1 MIQNCRITYRD
12 LAENLNLTANAVK
25 KRVTKL
31 VDAGVLIFDVVPSY
45 AQVDADPVLVMVK
58 TDNTMTSDALLDE
71 LGEHEL
77 IFVVNPLP
85 DGQLFYFADCR
96 DSLELVDLLSFT
108 RTRESVTETIAYSLI
123 TQRGKKGTYTN
134 DQLRVLRVVLDDPRM
149 SVSTIAQECGISARR
164 VRRAINEMIENE
176 TASFMSRWNPNLG
189 DSIAVCSE
197 IRWKAGYS
205 EMIDADSWLRETFPN
220 TYWFS
225 YIVANEPIFF
235 AMFLLEHVRE
245 MEDIDKKLEE
255 SKRTEY
261 ANIHFVF
268 PSRLYPRPR
277 KIWLE
282 ELLDSKGF

>member
-1 MIQNCRITYRD
+1 MIQNCRITYRE
-12 LAENLNLTANAVK
+12 LAEKLNLTANAVK

-31 VDAGVLIFDVVPSY
+31 VDTGVLIFDVVPSY
-45 AQVDADPVLVMVK
+45 AQVDADPVLVRVK
-58 TDNTMTSDALLDE
+58 TDNTVTSDTLLE
-71 LGEHEL
+71 EIGNHEL
-77 IFVVNPLP
+77 VFVINPLP
-85 DGQLFYFADCR
+85 DGQFFYFADCR
-96 DSLELVDLLSFT
+96 DSMELADLLSFT
-108 RTRESVTETIAYSLI
+108 RTRESVTETTAYSII
-123 TQRGKKGTYTN
+123 TARGKKGNYTK
-134 DQLRVLRVVLDDPRM
+134 DQLRVLRAVLDDPRM
-149 SVSTIAQECGISARR
+149 SISTIAEKCSISARR
-164 VRRAINEMIENE
+164 VRRAINEMIESE

-197 IRWKAGYS
+197 IKWKAGYS
-205 EMIDADSWLRETFPN
+205 EMIDADTWLRETFPN

-245 MEDIDKKLEE
+245 MEDIDRKLEE

-261 ANIHFVF
+261 ADVHFMF